1 MILGENWVYV
11 SICSGSKSAP
21 ISLVSRVL
29 AKYYMCL
36 QNVAATFSSQVPKK
50 NLAALKVGRKGENPA
65 SGHVASRKSDFRILV
80 IFRFTFQIVLIGRVL
95 RFRSFRAFQAGIICL
110 YKTLRPLFRVRFR
123 KKIWRR
129 SKLVEKMKIQLPV
142 TLPPGSQMEAR
153 FDDF

>member
-1 MILGENWVYV
+1 MILGEIWVYV
-11 SICSGSKSAP
+11 SICAGSKSAP
-21 ISLVSRVL
+21 IPLVSRVL
-29 AKYYMCL
+29 GKYYICL

-65 SGHVASRKSDFRILV
+65 SGHVTSRKPDLMILTK
-80 IFRFTFQIVLIGRVL
+80 FGFTSQFVRVVKV
-95 RFRSFRAFQAGIICL
+95 RRYRSFRAFQPSIICV